1 MSVATMDTMGVL
13 NRIKFEHLELIKAAE
28 AVLVAIATDPLS
40 VDPEDKIV
48 FNWLNWDER
57 KIAREL
63 GRVQSLHQ
71 WQPKAGSNV
80 EYAESVEMHA
90 ALSKSVPKKVSELQA
105 KRDEIQAK
113 IDEENA
119 KLSQAQRRLD
129 GFDHARKMLRD
140 LVPAYI
146 QKKYDDELTTIR
158 TSESASRMRELQS
171 RRTMIHNVLKNLS
184 QVGADNVAQ
193 VRLHCQSVGLADVV
207 PPPSPNFEQNRYINE
222 VLWHAYLNQLRGELP
237 TLEAELAELE
247 QFIDE
252 ELAAAESIL
261 DYYIQGG
268 K

>member
-1 MSVATMDTMGVL
+1 MSVAHEDTMTVL
-13 NRIKFEHLELIKAAE
+13 SRLKFKHWELIKAAE
-28 AVLVAIATDPLS
+28 AVLVAMATDPLS
-40 VDPEDKIV
+40 VDPEDKCV
-48 FNWLNWDER
+48 FDELRWDER

-63 GRVQSLHQ
+63 GRVQALHK

-80 EYAESVEMHA
+80 EFAESVEMHA
-90 ALSKSVPKKVSELQA
+90 ALSKSVPKKVSELQS

-140 LVPAYI
+140 LVPTFI
-146 QKKYDDELTTIR
+146 RKKYDDELAAIR
-158 TSESASRMRELQS
+158 SSDSANRMRELQS
-171 RRTMIHNVLKNLS
+171 RRTMIHGVLEKLS
-184 QVGADNVAQ
+184 QVDAHNVAQ
-193 VRLHCQSVGLADVV
+193 IRLHCQSVGLADIV
-207 PPPSPNFEQNRYINE
+207 PPPSPNFEQNRHINE
-222 VLWHAYLNQLRGELP
+222 VLWHAYLNQLRDELP